1 MCKLNILRKIAKNRL
16 NLAGIDERDA
26 DYIIGYEL
34 NIPITEIPLSTRDL
48 TKKQYNSII
57 KKVKLRCK
65 HKPITKIFGK
75 AYFYG
80 LEFCVNNH
88 VLSPRFDTELLVET
102 ALNFIKPNDRVL
114 DMCTGSGC
122 VAVSIASQV
131 NAYVEGCDISTKA
144 LKVAKKNVK
153 KHKVKV
159 DMYQSNMFNNVQG
172 KFNVIVSNPPYI
184 ETDVVKTLD
193 KEVVE
198 HDPML
203 ALDGGNDGLDF
214 YREIASNIKNY
225 LLADGVLLLEIG
237 YNQGEMVTNIFKDI
251 AKDIIVIKDYNNNDR
266 VVVVKGIN
274 YGKVD

>member
-1 MCKLNILRKIAKNRL
+1 M
-16 NLAGIDERDA
+16 
-26 DYIIGYEL
+26 
-34 NIPITEIPLSTRDL
+34 